1 MMTRIDLRTARDMK
15 ASYKAR
21 SYSLSWSRSMVRPP
35 RRAYMPKPRTMRY
48 RQSQAI
54 DRLESDHCDA
64 ARDKLACRAL
74 AIAACRAISPP
85 RRAYGPKPRSMR
97 YRQRQAI
104 GRLESDHCDAARD
117 KLACRALAIAACR
130 ANSQSATVA
139 WSMLCPSLTL
149 QCRAHKCVTLVTP
162 DIAKNGR
169 ERPTPHL

>member
-1 MMTRIDLRTARDMK
+1 
-15 ASYKAR
+15 
-21 SYSLSWSRSMVRPP
+21 MVRPP
-35 RRAYMPKPRTMRY
+35 RRAYVPKRRTMRY
-48 RQSQAI
+48 RQRQAI
-54 DRLESDHCDA
+54 GRLESDHCDA

-74 AIAACRAISPP
+74 AIAACCAISQSATVAWSMLCPSLTLQC
-85 RRAYGPKPRSMR
+85 RAHKCVILVTPDIAYVPKPRTMR

-130 ANSQSATVA
+130 AISQSATVA